1 MSWGKIYETS
11 HWGCYPTFLNI
22 GFNKINAIST
32 CIALYIAAF
41 VTNSNVNVD
50 STIQTIDRTEF

>member
-32 CIALYIAAF
+32 CIAGNIAF
-41 VTNSNVNVD
+41 SVTNSNVKID

>member
-1 MSWGKIYETS
+1 M
-11 HWGCYPTFLNI
+11 NI

-32 CIALYIAAF
+32 CIAEYIAVF
-41 VTNSNVNVD
+41 VTNSNVSID

>member
-1 MSWGKIYETS
+1 MSWGKSYETS
-11 HWGCYPTFLNI
+11 YWGCYPTFLNI
-22 GFNKINAIST
+22 GFNKINAISA

-41 VTNSNVNVD
+41 VTNSNVNID